1 MAFDAGMLAAVI
13 NEIKGFAIGAKVE
26 KVHQPERD
34 EIHLIMH
41 TREGNRRLMIN
52 AGSNNP
58 RIGFTETAKE
68 NPQKAPMFCMLLRK
82 HFSGAKLSDVCQ
94 IGFDRA
100 LVLEF
105 DGYDEMGFACK
116 KKLVVE
122 LMGKYSNLIFTDGE
136 DKIVSAL
143 KLIGIS
149 SSEKRQILPGMIYE
163 IPPTQEKIDPLSCDG
178 GEFSRIYND
187 TDSDVA
193 ADRFITSNFLGI
205 APIVAREISYI
216 ATRHTDTP
224 LRYVGADEL
233 WGAFS
238 TVMEKIKTN
247 AYLPT
252 VIFDDVGMPIEYS
265 YIDVNQYGAKYKKK
279 HTESFRELFDLF
291 FETRDREQRIRQH
304 ASDISRLLSNA
315 ESRLKKKLD
324 AQRRELEDHKKGEKY
339 KKQGDLITAN
349 IHMLSRGAKC
359 VKLVDYYAEPDE
371 NGAFPE
377 YEIILDEKLTPA
389 ANAQRMYKL
398 YNKSKN
404 ALIEIAE
411 QMRIATE
418 ELEYISTVSEALLRA
433 ECESDMSEIRDE
445 LYRSGYASRMKN
457 YTAGKQSKPNIAKFK
472 TTGGYTV
479 YCGKNNTQNEYVT
492 FKLAEPTDW
501 WFHVKNKPGSH
512 VIMVCGDEE
521 PSEVDFT
528 EAAEIAAY
536 HSSAKVG
543 DNVAVDYTKIR
554 HIKKP
559 RGTKPGY
566 VTYGTNWTAYV
577 TPKEETIKKLRV

>member
-13 NEIKGFAIGAKVE
+13 NEIKSEALGSKVE
-26 KVHQPERD
+26 KVYQPERD
-34 EIHLIMH
+34 EIHLILH
-41 TREGNRRLMIN
+41 SREGNRRLMIN

-58 RIGFTETAKE
+58 RIGFTEFQKE
-68 NPQKAPMFCMLLRK
+68 NPQKAPMLCMLLRK
-82 HFSGAKLSDVCQ
+82 HFSGAKLSDVRQ

-105 DGYDEMGFACK
+105 DGYDEMGFSAK

-122 LMGKYSNLIFTDGE
+122 LMGKYSNLIFTDAD
-136 DKIVSAL
+136 DKIVSAM

-149 SSEKRQILPGMIYE
+149 ASEKRQILPGMIYE
-163 IPPTQEKIDPLSCDG
+163 APPSQDKCDPLACD
-178 GEFSRIYND
+178 ESDFVRIYNETQD
-187 TDSDVA
+187 DVA
-193 ADRFITSNFLGI
+193 ADRFITSSFLGI
-205 APIVAREISYI
+205 APIVAREIAFA
-216 ATRHTDTP
+216 ATRHADTP
-224 LRYVGADEL
+224 LRYVGADDL
-233 WGAFS
+233 WKPFS
-238 TVMEKIKTN
+238 SVVERIKNNDYT
-247 AYLPT
+247 PT
-252 VIFDDVGMPIEYS
+252 VIFDASGMPIEYS
-265 YIDVNQYGAKYKKK
+265 FIDIKQYGNGYEVR
-279 HTESFRELFDLF
+279 HVDSFCALFDLF
-291 FETRDREQRIRQH
+291 FETRDREQRIRRH

-349 IHMLSRGAKC
+349 IHMLQRGAKC

-377 YEIILDEKLTPA
+377 YEITLDEKLTPA

-404 ALIEIAE
+404 ALVEIAE
-411 QMRIATE
+411 QMKIAAS
-418 ELEYISTVSEALLRA
+418 ELEYISTVQEALSRA

-457 YTAGKQSKPNIAKFK
+457 YTAAKSTKPSIAKFK

-479 YCGKNNTQNEYVT
+479 LCGKNNTQNEYVT
-492 FKLAEPTDW
+492 FKLAENTDW
-501 WFHVKNKPGSH
+501 WFHVKNQPGSH
-512 VIMVCGDEE
+512 VVMLSGEDEPGE
-521 PSEVDFT
+521 ADFT

-536 HSSAKVG
+536 YSKAKGG
-543 DNVAVDYTKIR
+543 DNIAVDYTKIR

-566 VTYGTNWTAYV
+566 VTYATNWTAYV
-577 TPKEETIKKLRV
+577 TPDEERIKKMRM

>member
-13 NEIKGFAIGAKVE
+13 NEIKSFAIGSKVE

-34 EIHLIMH
+34 EIHLVLH

-68 NPQKAPMFCMLLRK
+68 NPQKAPMLCMLLRK
-82 HFSGAKLSDVCQ
+82 HFSGAKLSDVRQ

-105 DGYDEMGFACK
+105 DGYDDMGFAAK
-116 KKLVVE
+116 KKLIVE
-122 LMGKYSNLIFTDGE
+122 LMGKYSNLIFTDGN
-136 DKIVSAL
+136 DKIVSAM

-149 SSEKRQILPGMIYE
+149 ASEKRQILPGMIYE
-163 IPPTQEKIDPLSCDG
+163 APPQQEKCDPLMCERE
-178 GEFSRIYND
+178 EFDKLY
-187 TDSDVA
+187 TATSDDVS
-193 ADRFITSNFLGI
+193 ADRFITTSFLGI
-205 APIVAREISYI
+205 APIVAREISHM
-216 ATRHTDTP
+216 ASRHTDTP
-224 LRYVGADEL
+224 LRYVSANEL
-233 WGAFS
+233 WRAFS
-238 TVMEKIKTN
+238 SVMEKIRTN
-247 AYLPT
+247 DYTPT
-252 VIFDDVGMPIEYS
+252 VIFDGSGMPIEYS
-265 YIDVNQYGAKYKKK
+265 FIDIKQYGDGYEKR
-279 HTESFRELFDLF
+279 HLDSFCALFDLF

-304 ASDISRLLSNA
+304 ASDISRLLVNA

-324 AQRRELEDHKKGEKY
+324 KLRRELEDHKKGEKY

-349 IHMLSRGAKC
+349 IHMLARGAKC

-377 YEIILDEKLTPA
+377 YEITLDEKLTPA
-389 ANAQRMYKL
+389 ANAQRMYKY

-404 ALIEIAE
+404 ALVEIAV
-411 QMRIATE
+411 QMKIAE
-418 ELEYISTVSEALLRA
+418 GELEYINTVSEALSRA

-457 YTAGKQSKPNIAKFK
+457 YTAGKSTKPSIAKFK

-492 FKLAEPTDW
+492 FKLGENTDW
-501 WFHVKNKPGSH
+501 WFHVKNQPGSH
-512 VIMVCGDEE
+512 VVMVSGDEE
-521 PSEVDFT
+521 PGEIDFT

-536 HSSAKVG
+536 YSKAKGG
-543 DNVAVDYTKIR
+543 DNIAVDYTKIR

-559 RGTKPGY
+559 HGTKPGF
-566 VTYGTNWTAYV
+566 VTYATNWTAYV
-577 TPKEETIKKLRV
+577 TPDEERIKKMRI